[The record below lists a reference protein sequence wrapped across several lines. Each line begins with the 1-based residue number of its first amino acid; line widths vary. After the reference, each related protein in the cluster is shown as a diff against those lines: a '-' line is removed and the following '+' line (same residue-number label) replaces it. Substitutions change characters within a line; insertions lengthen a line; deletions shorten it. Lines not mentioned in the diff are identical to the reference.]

1 MSIGAKH
8 WALAQTVEGGS
19 SPKIVLFFLADW
31 IIGDD
36 QVECW
41 PSVETL
47 AFETGMNRQTIM
59 KATAALERQGLIEKR
74 VEWSGLRKRV
84 FYRLC
89 GFDPV
94 EWKKSTR
101 PQCPNSRTSEI
112 ADVRNPGCTKSRTSE
127 ISYHGGTKSHT
138 TDGTKNRTSD
148 GTKFRTGTGNN
159 RDIQET
165 TGNSLSPL
173 APARDDLAPS
183 AAVDG
188 ELFPEL
194 QDYGPRM
201 RCEPEKVRQLYNQ
214 ILPELPEC
222 QILSKTRKTHIEA
235 RFRQLAKEEGFTTSK
250 EVLDGFRIF
259 FEGVKRSDFLMG
271 RKDPGIG
278 RTRAFRADLDWLMK
292 ESNFIKVCE
301 GKYMNSNS

>member
-1 MSIGAKH
+1 MSHDAERWARAQKAGKASAK
-8 WALAQTVEGGS
+8 AVLIELAWRRN
-19 SPKIVLFFLADW
+19 P
-31 IIGDD
+31 DD
-36 QVECW
+36 GKCF

-47 AFETGMNRQTIM
+47 AESLEMDRKTVMG
-59 KATAALERQGLIEKR
+59 ATAHLEKIGLIAKR
-74 VEWSGLRKRV
+74 VVWEGRKKFIFYEFPSFNPAEWAMPS
-84 FYRLC
+84 
-89 GFDPV
+89 
-94 EWKKSTR
+94 ESTKKGCAKNGTTKKGSTK
-101 PQCPNSRTSEI
+101 NGTYE
-112 ADVRNPGCTKSRTSE
+112 
-127 ISYHGGTKSHT
+127 GTKS
-138 TDGTKNRTSD
+138 GTYG
-148 GTKFRTGTGNN
+148 GTENGTETRKVNSKEE
-159 RDIQET
+159 QE
-165 TGNSLSPL
+165 NSSLSPL
-173 APARDDLAPS
+173 APARDDHAPT

>member
-1 MSIGAKH
+1 MTSRRPSAETGAKMSH
-8 WALAQTVEGGS
+8 DAERWARAQKAGKASAKAVLIELAWRRN
-19 SPKIVLFFLADW
+19 P
-31 IIGDD
+31 DD
-36 QVECW
+36 GKCF

-47 AFETGMNRQTIM
+47 AESLEMDRKTVMG
-59 KATAALERQGLIEKR
+59 ATAHLEKIGLIAKR
-74 VEWSGLRKRV
+74 VVWEGRKKFIFYEFPSFNPAEWAMPS
-84 FYRLC
+84 
-89 GFDPV
+89 
-94 EWKKSTR
+94 ESTKKGCAKNGTTKKGSTK
-101 PQCPNSRTSEI
+101 NGTYE
-112 ADVRNPGCTKSRTSE
+112 
-127 ISYHGGTKSHT
+127 GTKS
-138 TDGTKNRTSD
+138 GTYG
-148 GTKFRTGTGNN
+148 GTENGTETRKVNSKEE
-159 RDIQET
+159 QE
-165 TGNSLSPL
+165 NSSLSPL
-173 APARDDLAPS
+173 APARDDHAPT

>member
-1 MSIGAKH
+1 MSFDVMRLVRMSTIKDRTQFDVLSS
-8 WALAQTVEGGS
+8 LA
-19 SPKIVLFFLADW
+19 FFLNDKT
-31 IIGDD
+31 GK
-36 QVECW
+36 CC
-41 PSVETL
+41 PSV
-47 AFETGMNRQTIM
+47 
-59 KATAALERQGLIEKR
+59 TAIARDSRVSENFVRTALKALEAAGYISMQQPPGGVRSFTIHLDKIPMETMDEDTESEDAEPLTNPQGVTDPQPLTNSKLPPHESVRGGVTNSKLPPHESVTR
-74 VEWSGLRKRV
+74 TRKNK
-84 FYRLC
+84 
-89 GFDPV
+89 
-94 EWKKSTR
+94 EMNK
-101 PQCPNSRTSEI
+101 E
-112 ADVRNPGCTKSRTSE
+112 
-127 ISYHGGTKSHT
+127 
-138 TDGTKNRTSD
+138 
-148 GTKFRTGTGNN
+148 GTG
-159 RDIQET
+159 
-165 TGNSLSPL
+165 SLSPL
-173 APARDDLAPS
+173 APASDDHAPT

-194 QDYGPRM
+194 EDYGPRM

-222 QILSKTRKTHIEA
+222 QILSKTRRTHIEA

-271 RKDPGIG
+271 RKDPGVG

>member
-1 MSIGAKH
+1 MSVGAKH
-8 WALAQTVEGGS
+8 WALTQKVEGGS
-19 SPKIVLFFLADW
+19 SPKIVLYFLAEW
-31 IIGDD
+31 IIGDN
-36 QVECW
+36 QTECW

-47 AFETGMNRQTIM
+47 AFETGFNRQTVM
-59 KATAALERQGLIEKR
+59 KATASLEKQGLITKRAEWLQEDKSLKKR
-74 VEWSGLRKRV
+74 VYYRLNGYVPAEWENSLRPESPNLRKS
-84 FYRLC
+84 
-89 GFDPV
+89 
-94 EWKKSTR
+94 KKSEVQD
-101 PQCPNSRTSEI
+101 P
-112 ADVRNPGCTKSRTSE
+112 
-127 ISYHGGTKSHT
+127 GGTKSRT
-138 TDGTKNRTSD
+138 TDGTKSRTTD
-148 GTKFRTGTGNN
+148 GTKSRTTDGTKSRTGTGNN
-159 RDIQET
+159 RDIQGT
-165 TGNSLSPL
+165 TGTSSPPL
-173 APARDDLAPS
+173 APASDAPAPS

-222 QILSKTRKTHIEA
+222 QILSKTRRSHIEA

>member
-1 MSIGAKH
+1 MSFEAVDKVIRSGIEDATLFSVLL
-8 WALAQTVEGGS
+8 ALAFFKNDRTGECFPSTAKIASVARRSQNIVRAAIKRLEELGYVEANQA
-19 SPKIVLFFLADW
+19 P
-31 IIGDD
+31 
-36 QVECW
+36 
-41 PSVETL
+41 
-47 AFETGMNRQTIM
+47 
-59 KATAALERQGLIEKR
+59 
-74 VEWSGLRKRV
+74 GLRRFFV
-84 FYRLC
+84 IHLDRLPTKE
-89 GFDPV
+89 DPLTEEQPPTEV
-94 EWKKSTR
+94 KPLTDPKGDPFQKCEGTPFSSVR
-101 PQCPNSRTSEI
+101 GPLSEVKAEQGI
-112 ADVRNPGCTKSRTSE
+112 EQGKEQVIEQG
-127 ISYHGGTKSHT
+127 
-138 TDGTKNRTSD
+138 
-148 GTKFRTGTGNN
+148 
-159 RDIQET
+159 
-165 TGNSLSPL
+165 SLSPL
-173 APARDDLAPS
+173 APARDDHAPTAS
-183 AAVDG
+183 VDG

>member
-1 MSIGAKH
+1 M
-8 WALAQTVEGGS
+8 
-19 SPKIVLFFLADW
+19 
-31 IIGDD
+31 
-36 QVECW
+36 
-41 PSVETL
+41 
-47 AFETGMNRQTIM
+47 
-59 KATAALERQGLIEKR
+59 
-74 VEWSGLRKRV
+74 
-84 FYRLC
+84 
-89 GFDPV
+89 
-94 EWKKSTR
+94 
-101 PQCPNSRTSEI
+101 
-112 ADVRNPGCTKSRTSE
+112 
-127 ISYHGGTKSHT
+127 
-138 TDGTKNRTSD
+138 
-148 GTKFRTGTGNN
+148 
-159 RDIQET
+159 
-165 TGNSLSPL
+165 SPL
-173 APARDDLAPS
+173 APASDDHAPT

-194 QDYGPRM
+194 EDYGPHM

-222 QILSKTRKTHIEA
+222 QILSKTRRTHIEA

-271 RKDPGIG
+271 RKDPGVG

>member
-1 MSIGAKH
+1 MSYAAEKWAK
-8 WALAQTVEGGS
+8 AVLIKLAWRS
-19 SPKIVLFFLADW
+19 NPKDGKCCPSVDTLADCLEM
-31 IIGDD
+31 DRKT
-36 QVECW
+36 VM
-41 PSVETL
+41 S
-47 AFETGMNRQTIM
+47 
-59 KATAALERQGLIEKR
+59 ATSHLEKIGLICKR
-74 VEWSGLRKRV
+74 VAWVNRRKMV
-84 FYRLC
+84 FYTFPT
-89 GFDPV
+89 FDAS
-94 EWKKSTR
+94 EWAEGKEVST
-101 PQCPNSRTSEI
+101 EI
-112 ADVRNPGCTKSRTSE
+112 GTTE
-127 ISYHGGTKSHT
+127 IGTTVSGT
-138 TDGTKNRTSD
+138 TENGTYV
-148 GTKFRTGTGNN
+148 GTESGTTVGTEIGTGTRKKNSKGE
-159 RDIQET
+159 QE
-165 TGNSLSPL
+165 NSSLSPL
-173 APARDDLAPS
+173 APARDDHAPS

-278 RTRAFRADLDWLMK
+278 RTRAFRADHDWLMK